1 MKIAVIGAGAWGTA
15 LAVSIGRSSL
25 VSLYGANAELV
36 GSMKQHRENQR
47 YLPGVSLSEC
57 VQVTN
62 ILESALDGATGIVMA
77 VPTKGL
83 RQSVKEC
90 QSIVGDGIP
99 YLITCK
105 GFEVDTGL
113 LPFQVVEDVARK
125 ARYAILSGPS
135 FARDVGEQ
143 KSTVVSLA
151 SRDSSTSDVFSGVLL
166 QGGVRTYFNDD
177 VIGVSVGGAVKNVI
191 AIAAGMGDALGIGA
205 SALAGLVTRGLSEV
219 CRLGIALGAKPETF
233 MGLSG
238 MGDLALTC
246 FSDLSRNRRLGYALG
261 LGKSLREAE
270 KALGQVA
277 EGVHAANEVML
288 LARRLKVE
296 MPITVA
302 VTRVLSAEISPRD
315 AAAELFAR
323 APKSEA

>member
-25 VSLYGANAELV
+25 VSLYSANADLV
-36 GSMKQHRENQR
+36 DSMNQYRENQR
-47 YLPGVSLSEC
+47 YLPRVSLSQR

-62 ILESALDGATGIVMA
+62 ALEAALDGASGIVMA
-77 VPTKGL
+77 VPTVGL
-83 RQSVKEC
+83 RQSVIEC
-90 QSIVGDGIP
+90 HSIVGDGIP

-113 LPFQVVEDVARK
+113 LPFQVIEDVAPK
-125 ARYAILSGPS
+125 ARYAVLSGPS

-151 SRDSSTSDVFSGVLL
+151 SADSSTSDVFSKVLL
-166 QGGVRTYFNDD
+166 QGGIRTYFNQD

-296 MPITVA
+296 MPITVS
-302 VTRVLSAEISPRD
+302 VTRVLSGAISPRD
-315 AAAELFAR
+315 AAKELFAR
-323 APKSEA
+323 SPKSEL

>member
-36 GSMKQHRENQR
+36 GSINQHKENQR
-47 YLPGVSLSEC
+47 YLPGVSLSER
-57 VQVTN
+57 VQVTDA
-62 ILESALDGATGIVMA
+62 LESALNGASGIVVA

-83 RQSVKEC
+83 RQSVMRC
-90 QSIVGDGIP
+90 HSICGDRIP

-105 GFEVDTGL
+105 GFEVETGL
-113 LPFQVVEDVARK
+113 LPFQVVEDVAPS

-151 SRDSSTSDVFSGVLL
+151 SADSSTSDIFSEVLL
-166 QGGVRTYFNDD
+166 LGGIRTYFNYD

-191 AIAAGMGDALGIGA
+191 AIAAGMGDALEIGA
-205 SALAGLVTRGLSEV
+205 SALAGLVTRGLSEA
-219 CRLGIALGAKPETF
+219 CRLGTALGAKPETF

-261 LGKSLREAE
+261 LGKSLRDAE
-270 KALGQVA
+270 GALGQVA

-302 VTRVLSAEISPRD
+302 VTRVLSGEISPRD
-315 AAAELFAR
+315 AAKELFSR
-323 APKSEA
+323 APKSEV